1 MDGFKLKKLKK
12 LLILTHIRALVW
24 STLLFLHL
32 AAAALFLSLLMRIL
46 SSSSGLQS
54 KSFLGFRPPMFL
66 LVWPPEEGVLFWD
79 SSDKGGVERVSQSE
93 LDWDNELC
101 HRLGIVS
108 DVASEAEMYW
118 LFPVKKYIPMLM
130 TRASSHLRIRAWVI
144 ENIEMPI
151 CRFSNFQVWRRKNLV
166 LIVARES
173 NYISWTMSF
182 RKQYSK

>member
-1 MDGFKLKKLKK
+1 MVDSPLPTPGCSSFVPLPPY
-12 LLILTHIRALVW
+12 AYP
-24 STLLFLHL
+24 LLFLW
-32 AAAALFLSLLMRIL
+32 ATVQIL
-46 SSSSGLQS
+46 PGFSSAHVSSG
-54 KSFLGFRPPMFL
+54 MT
-66 LVWPPEEGVLFWD
+66 PEEGVLFWD